1 MFRWLKLS
9 AALLTALVLVPGDVL
24 AQVPKSDSK
33 TWYEDDSK
41 FGFKV
46 KVPTDWDF
54 VPPQPGETSLI
65 GKYDPPHNKYI
76 TIGRDEVL
84 WLHAYLVVFDRR
96 PKPEDEEEI
105 LEDDEGTTIT
115 ITWDRE
121 YRDIADWVGDKLNG
135 VNWRQIEEDKLK
147 VRGLEATEHVFE
159 ATGRS
164 KDRPPIRA
172 YAAVYRVSPEID
184 IALVFNGPGDKK
196 KWKSYQKAFEKMAKS
211 FKQVEVTATEITPE
225 SLPANASP
233 RDKKRAKLIDEMRR
247 VPGWELYETPN
258 YLIISNNDDE
268 DFLEELMERVEKIR
282 EIFEDDYPPE
292 KARRAAKEPN
302 SMRVDDDGSGDGGG
316 DGGDGDDEAEEDEGL
331 RSVSVQADPFEQSR
345 ASVIRVCKDQAQYHS
360 YGGPG
365 GSAGYW
371 SSRDEELVIFDD
383 KAGGGRADTWAVLNH
398 EAFHQYIFYFYGELA
413 PHSWYNEGTGD
424 FYAGYYLP
432 AQEVQAQALHLAR
445 GHRQGDDPDG
455 QVRPPQ
461 GDRALQPGPVL
472 RLQRVRHQRRT
483 PLRPG
488 LVVHLLHADGP
499 QEVAQVERGLG
510 PHPADLPRHPGR
522 DRRPGSR
529 GRRGL
534 RGRRLGRARG
544 SLERLHWLIAAGEEH
559 LS

>member
-424 FYAGYYLP
+424 FYAGYYYQHKKFKLKP
-432 AQEVQAQALHLAR
+432 FIWRVGTVKEMIRTGKYVPLKEIVRYSQGQYYGSSEYGTSGGHHYAQGWSFIYFMRTGPKKSRKWNEAWDHILQTYLDTLAET
-445 GHRQGDDPDG
+445 GDL
-455 QVRPPQ
+455 
-461 GDRALQPGPVL
+461 DRAV
-472 RLQRVRHQRRT
+472 
-483 PLRPG
+483 
-488 LVVHLLHADGP
+488 D
-499 QEVAQVERGLG
+499 VAFEGVDWDE
-510 PHPADLPRHPGR
+510 
-522 DRRPGSR
+522 
-529 GRRGL
+529 
-534 RGRRLGRARG
+534 
-544 SLERLHWLIAAGEEH
+544 LEEAWKDYIG
-559 LS
+559 